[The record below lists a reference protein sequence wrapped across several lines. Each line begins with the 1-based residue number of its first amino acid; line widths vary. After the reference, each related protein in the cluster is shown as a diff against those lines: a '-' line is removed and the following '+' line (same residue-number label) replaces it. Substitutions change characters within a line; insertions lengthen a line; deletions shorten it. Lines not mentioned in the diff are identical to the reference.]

1 MSLRKIRVNSSTN
14 FKSPQNFFGL
24 AKKRPWL
31 VIFLSKFWAFFFSF
45 GFSLVV
51 LRIRYKMECFFGYWI
66 YAVYLVTFTN
76 QLQTTW
82 KLFWLI
88 EKTPMISH
96 FFEQILG
103 KFFSVLIFSRDL
115 FREGF
120 FVGWKYHKIHF
131 FSQNIDRRG
140 LDLRMVKVDLDRQ
153 D

>member
-1 MSLRKIRVNSSTN
+1 
-14 FKSPQNFFGL
+14 
-24 AKKRPWL
+24 
-31 VIFLSKFWAFFFSF
+31 
-45 GFSLVV
+45 
-51 LRIRYKMECFFGYWI
+51 MECFFGYWI

-140 LDLRMVKVDLDRQ
+140 LDLRMVKVESRPPRLKIHIQNHLIQYFESISSKYGLHPTRNKYILRSLKSLLDYLM
-153 D
+153 DY